1 MAYVKEEALQK
12 RIPLAQGAELSI
24 DGRGGEKFLIRELI
38 GAGGTSLVY
47 DAVLFRT
54 DGSRVTGVLKEFYPQ
69 VTGGTSYT
77 FSMLLH
83 YMNVRRKSNGTLNIP
98 AELREGQRKRLEE
111 VNRHLHEIKSEGLGL
126 RHFIPNMEVFT
137 CGKVPYL
144 FTAESYSGE
153 TLAQFCQKQAW
164 TCPTET
170 TLRQIL
176 NAIYALA
183 CADAQLCAAGAMLLD
198 IKPENILMVYRS
210 TPNGLRKDAF
220 LDTVSLFDVESIVL
234 KSQVG
239 SKDLMLP
246 FSAGFTAPELGG
258 YMSSARRN
266 IGESADVYA
275 MAATLFYCLTQK
287 LVWLDT
293 AQGYAEALQNGPFGA
308 VLTDEQRTALGSLLA
323 RALVYE
329 PEHRM
334 QAPEAFAAMMEKVLH
349 AAQTSA
355 AEQLADRRR
364 KMQEHLSDA
373 LAGLLYKWPLFAYGN
388 AEDQDI
394 RVMIV
399 AEKSNILKQAINAV
413 FSSCHVLGHQVH
425 VLAAAPQ
432 AEAVVSDWMR
442 GIDHAEDWFCCQDKP
457 RPYNWK
463 EKLGAVSWLNIQ
475 PEAETVRR
483 AAAQFAPGSVLVLL
497 DDDTEARKIAKA
509 VPAPEAGKCLCAYTC
524 VEGGQSLYA
533 ELDKGCVFVRLTPD
547 DIEDAYS
554 ATAERIAFN
563 AHLLYERQ
571 KNPSSSLLEI
581 KHNFENFYNKSASYD
596 TALAVKCRLFS
607 INVPWTDD
615 PEKDGYNF
623 ERALKEKPTAVKE
636 LAWVEHRRWV
646 ASKILSGA
654 KALPQRNFELLQYG
668 GANGSG
674 TNFKKDGVLYHAY
687 LVPSMLEEV
696 RPAGWQTA
704 LEWRDSSPDV
714 EIPEKLDEL
723 SHNGAA
729 LARMFAAAA
738 KKNQSI
744 VKRRLKDFE
753 DALDELAPELD
764 DAAVGEM
771 EIRRKA
777 LIHYIEKLLGP
788 DTQQADAAYY
798 QIENVRMNRLL
809 QAQLP
814 ASEEA
819 TALLNMLDKRLFS
832 ILYSISPVEPKSL
845 DNVLIE
851 NIGFQLRAKP
861 MVLAK
866 LLGTEDLRAN
876 LAPART
882 FEVSKLIYIAQA
894 DTDGAAEKYI
904 HIAEDAAAAL
914 HHYGAGADVVELR
927 LIAGAQTEIPACSSL
942 QVKIVPANKAPEEI
956 MQQVLQGVEI
966 LDLTNGQEDLC
977 TLAGIYAEC
986 DMIVKR
992 DGTFRALRGKMP
1004 AQLPIPQPWD
1014 VDGLFRLSGAM
1025 PHKEEDTQTK
1035 IDYEKV
1041 NALYLQILEK
1051 FGRAA
1056 FYDICRDFSEAYSK
1070 QSVTRLSQQ
1079 AGQDTQTQTY
1089 NMPTEQWQI
1098 LEPLMQKL
1106 KKNKYILNLTTV
1118 TESGQVKIAFM
1129 VGKKCGVSLSY
1140 VLENCIDH
1148 RSVLKD
1154 FGMAQN
1160 MFVIHTE
1167 PTVVR
1172 VPAAQKA
1179 VVKLLQA
1186 QGCLQS
1192 KTVDGKLEISAMAPE
1207 VHALLEK
1214 YGNAL
1219 EGGVFTNLQGN
1230 ARFSDE
1236 KISYEYSWGTGTLNE
1251 LDVVA
1256 VLDNEKL
1263 ILISCKACRQ
1273 LEIAFVD
1280 EIAIR
1285 AASLRVGAIPVL
1297 VCSELQPGDKKAFR
1311 DRCRSQGVLLVDAA
1325 DMGKA
1330 AEKICCAAES
1340 EA

>member
-83 YMNVRRKSNGTLNIP
+83 YMNVRRKTNGTLNIP
-98 AELREGQRKRLEE
+98 AELRDEQRKRLEE

-220 LDTVSLFDVESIVL
+220 LDTVSLFDVESVVL

-432 AEAVVSDWMR
+432 AEAVVSDWMC
-442 GIDHAEDWFCCQDKP
+442 GIDHAEDWFCCQDEP
-457 RPYNWK
+457 QPYDWK
-463 EKLGAVSWLNIQ
+463 KKLGAVSWLELK
-475 PEAETVRR
+475 PEEETVQR

-497 DDDTEARKIAKA
+497 DDDAAAREIARA
-509 VPAPEAGKCLCAYTC
+509 IPAPEAGKRLCAYTC
-524 VEGGQSLYA
+524 IEGGQSLYA
-533 ELDKGCVFVRLTPD
+533 EADGSRVFVRLTPD
-547 DIEDAYS
+547 DVEDAYS
-554 ATAERIAFN
+554 AAAESIAFN

-581 KHNFENFYNKSASYD
+581 RHNFEDYYNKAASFD

-607 INVPWTDD
+607 IHVPWSDD
-615 PEKDGYNF
+615 PEKDSRNF
-623 ERALKEKPTAVKE
+623 EEALKENPEAIRE

-646 ASKILSGA
+646 ASKILNGA
-654 KALPQRNFELLQYG
+654 RALPEKDFAYLKNG

-687 LVPSMLEEV
+687 LVPSALDEV
-696 RPAGWQTA
+696 RPEGWQTA
-704 LEWRDSSPDV
+704 VEWRDSSRET
-714 EIPEKLDEL
+714 EIPQELDAL

-729 LARMFAAAA
+729 LARMFAATA
-738 KKNQSI
+738 KKNLPT
-744 VKRRLKDFE
+744 VKRWLKDFE
-753 DALDELAPELD
+753 EALEELTPELD
-764 DAAVGEM
+764 GAAAVELESHKKG
-771 EIRRKA
+771 
-777 LIHYIEKLLGP
+777 LLHCIEKLLGP
-788 DTQQADAAYY
+788 DAQQANAAYY
-798 QIENVRMNRLL
+798 QIENVQMNRFL

-819 TALLNMLDKRLFS
+819 VARFELLDKRLFA

-845 DNVLIE
+845 DDVLIE

-876 LAPART
+876 LAPVRT

-894 DTDGAAEKYI
+894 DNSSTAEKYVR
-904 HIAEDAAAAL
+904 IAEDAAAAL
-914 HHYGAGADVVELR
+914 HHYGAGVDMELR
-927 LIAGAQTEIPACSSL
+927 LIAGEQTEIPTAHGL
-942 QVKIVPANKAPEEI
+942 QVEIIPADEAPEET
-956 MQQVLQGVEI
+956 MQQALQDVEI

-986 DMIVKR
+986 TMLVQR
-992 DGTFRALRGKMP
+992 DGAFRALRGKVP
-1004 AQLPIPQPWD
+1004 AQMPILQPWD

-1041 NALYLQILEK
+1041 NTLYRQILEN

-1056 FYDICRDFSEAYSK
+1056 FYDICRDFAEAYSK
-1070 QSVTRLSQQ
+1070 QSTTYFSQM
-1079 AGQDTQTQTY
+1079 AGPDAQMQTY
-1089 NMPTEQWQI
+1089 TMPTERWEE
-1098 LEPLMQKL
+1098 LEPLLRKLQKY
-1106 KKNKYILNLTTV
+1106 KYIQNLTSMV
-1118 TESGQVKIAFM
+1118 KAGQAKIAFM
-1129 VGKKCGVSLSY
+1129 AGQKCAASLDY
-1140 VLENCIDH
+1140 ALKNCIDGK
-1148 RSVLKD
+1148 SVLKD
-1154 FGMAQN
+1154 FGTERN
-1160 MFVIHTE
+1160 VFVIHTE
-1167 PTVVR
+1167 PAVVR
-1172 VPAAQKA
+1172 VPVARQA
-1179 VVKLLQA
+1179 VVDFLQT
-1186 QGCLQS
+1186 QGCLQAAF
-1192 KTVDGKLEISAMAPE
+1192 VDGKLEISGMTPE
-1207 VHALLEK
+1207 IPALLQK
-1214 YGNAL
+1214 FGNAL
-1219 EGGVFTNLQGN
+1219 EGGVFANLQGN
-1230 ARFSDE
+1230 TRFSDE
-1236 KISYEYSWGTGTLNE
+1236 KISYEYKWGSGTLNE

-1297 VCSELQPGDKKAFR
+1297 VCSELQPDDKKAFR
-1311 DRCRSQGVLLVDAA
+1311 DRCRSQGVVLVDAA
-1325 DMGKA
+1325 NMDKV
-1330 AEKICCAAES
+1330 AEKICCAVES